1 MATGSYVY
9 RDSGYGQRLILNLSR
24 SGNTVSW
31 TLQLQSTGAMYAR
44 VGLSGWIS
52 GQRDIAQ
59 GSAFTVTLDSGSYT
73 NANAIT
79 ATVSAKMFW
88 GGTCTVT
95 ASLPAATPAPPAP
108 SGITLASSGST
119 ASYSWS
125 ATANTN
131 TYYLQLNTN
140 DGDYASWSGSATSP
154 SAVLPGMGLNCKRV
168 LRIYSAGPGGESAWA
183 YAPAFYGIPA
193 TPTKPSISSGK
204 VVSWTFP
211 AKYYSGYKLERSN
224 DGGATWVS
232 VKSGTAKDLSF
243 TDTAMAITSRYRV
256 ASSAG
261 TGDALNWSEW
271 SEVSDEARTAIY
283 EPAKLDS
290 IEAVRVTAGVSD
302 PLGQTIRVRYSGS
315 FMPDTLMPG
324 NKWNLKY
331 RYKLGTAASFPT
343 SYTNV
348 LTLQTK
354 DITNLYFDFG
364 GGGLVLNDTYDIEL
378 VIWDSYS
385 TTPAYLVTVPVGKVA
400 MSLGKDGIGVG
411 RVWKEGEGALQVS
424 GNARVEGDLL
434 FAGTAPKL
442 TAGGVSAY
450 AADVIGRAS
459 AGPQKF
465 ASTSGTGKT
474 LSAMQSAVLATLAV
488 TVTGPAF
495 VTVHGSAQARP
506 GGNAAGNLEIYVDGT
521 HIDSREWHSQ
531 SSTNH
536 QWPSL
541 MVGRALPA
549 GSHTI
554 TLEGTLGTG
563 SVSTTYDYAKL
574 LAIIT

>member
-9 RDSGYGQRLILNLSR
+9 RDSYYGQRLILSLSR

-31 TLQLQSTGAMYAR
+31 TLQLQSTGSMYAT
-44 VGLSGWIS
+44 LSY
-52 GQRDIAQ
+52 A
-59 GSAFTVTLDSGSYT
+59 VSGSTSKSAQYT
-73 NANAIT
+73 ISQGGAYTQTIGSGSFTSAGA
-79 ATVSAKMFW
+79 ATVNASSTMHW
-88 GGTCTVT
+88 GGTCTVS
-95 ASLPAATPAPPAP
+95 ASISAGTPKPPAP
-108 SGITLASSGST
+108 SGITLSSSGST

-140 DGDYASWSGSATSP
+140 DGEYATWSGSATSP
-154 SAVLPGMGLNCKRV
+154 SKVLPGMGVNNKRI

-211 AKYYSGYKLERSN
+211 ARYYSGYKLERSN

-232 VKSGTAKDLSF
+232 VASGTAKDLSF
-243 TDTAMAITSRYRV
+243 TDTAMGVTSRYRV

-261 TGDALNWSEW
+261 SGDTLNWSAW

-283 EPAKLDS
+283 EPPKLDS
-290 IEAVRVTAGVSD
+290 IEAVRITASVPD

-331 RYKLGTAASFPT
+331 RYKLGTATSFPT

-348 LTLQTK
+348 LTNQTK
-354 DITNLYFDFG
+354 TISNLYFDFG

-385 TTPAYLVTVPVGKVA
+385 ITDTYSVTVPVGKVT
-400 MSLGKDGIGVG
+400 MSLGKDGIAVG
-411 RVWKEGEGALQVS
+411 RVWKEGDGALQVL
-424 GNARVEGDLL
+424 GDARVEGDLL
-434 FAGTAPKL
+434 FAGAAPKL
-442 TAGGVSAY
+442 TSGGTSANV
-450 AADVIGRAS
+450 ADVIDAALRPVPQRGYYQHS
-459 AGPQKF
+459 AGVANGATVSGTITFPQPF
-465 ASTSGTGKT
+465 ASPPIVVGASRSGRLNLQINQATTAGFT
-474 LSAMQSAVLATLAV
+474 WFLRNDSGGTAAQS
-488 TVTGPAF
+488 
-495 VTVHGSAQARP
+495 
-506 GGNAAGNLEIYVDGT
+506 
-521 HIDSREWHSQ
+521 DSGF
-531 SSTNH
+531 
-536 QWPSL
+536 QW
-541 MVGRALPA
+541 
-549 GSHTI
+549 I
-554 TLEGTLGTG
+554 
-563 SVSTTYDYAKL
+563 
-574 LAIIT
+574 AIN

>member
-44 VGLSGWIS
+44 VDLSGWIS

-125 ATANTN
+125 ATANTSI
-131 TYYLQLNTN
+131 YYLQLNTN
-140 DGDYASWSGSATSP
+140 DGDYSSWSGSATSP
-154 SAVLPGMGLNCKRV
+154 SAVLPEMGLNCKRV
-168 LRIYSAGPGGESAWA
+168 LRIYSAGPGGGSAWA

-193 TPTKPSISSGK
+193 TPTKPSISRGK

-211 AKYYSGYKLERSN
+211 AKYFSGYKLERSN
-224 DGGATWVS
+224 DGGTTWVS

-243 TDTAMAITSRYRV
+243 TDTAMAITSQYRV

-261 TGDALNWSEW
+261 SGDTLNWSEW

-283 EPAKLDS
+283 EPSKLDS

-364 GGGLVLNDTYDIEL
+364 GGGLILNDTYDIEL

-385 TTPAYLVTVPVGKVA
+385 TTPAYSVTVPVGKVA
-400 MSLGKDGIGVG
+400 MSLGKDGIAVG
-411 RVWKEGEGALQVS
+411 RVWKEGEGALQVL
-424 GNARVEGDLL
+424 GNALVDGNAKVSGTLEVGDPNGIVIAGTVYQASGTYTATVPTLTKWESGYYANVPIPVAARQAPTGWRVEYTLL
-434 FAGTAPKL
+434 DGKDGSYWLAGRGATITNL
-442 TAGGVSAY
+442 IVLSY
-450 AADVIGRAS
+450 AAVG
-459 AGPQKF
+459 GPI
-465 ASTSGTGKT
+465 
-474 LSAMQSAVLATLAV
+474 
-488 TVTGPAF
+488 TVAWRL
-495 VTVHGSAQARP
+495 VK
-506 GGNAAGNLEIYVDGT
+506 I
-521 HIDSREWHSQ
+521 
-531 SSTNH
+531 
-536 QWPSL
+536 
-541 MVGRALPA
+541 
-549 GSHTI
+549 
-554 TLEGTLGTG
+554 
-563 SVSTTYDYAKL
+563 
-574 LAIIT
+574 

>member
-193 TPTKPSISSGK
+193 APTKPSISSGK

-211 AKYYSGYKLERSN
+211 AKYFSGYKLERSN

-261 TGDALNWSEW
+261 TGSALNWSEW

-290 IEAVRVTAGVSD
+290 IEAVRITASVPD

-364 GGGLVLNDTYDIEL
+364 GGGLILNDTYDIEL

-385 TTPAYLVTVPVGKVA
+385 TTPAYFVTVPVGKVA

-411 RVWKEGEGALQVS
+411 RVWKEGEGALQVL
-424 GNARVEGDLL
+424 GNALVDGNAKVSGTLEVGDPNGIVIAGTVYQASGTYTATVPTLTKWESGYYASVPIPVAARQAPTGWRVEYSVLDGKDGSYWL
-434 FAGTAPKL
+434 AGRGATITNL
-442 TAGGVSAY
+442 IVLSY
-450 AADVIGRAS
+450 AAVG
-459 AGPQKF
+459 GPI
-465 ASTSGTGKT
+465 
-474 LSAMQSAVLATLAV
+474 
-488 TVTGPAF
+488 TVAWRL
-495 VTVHGSAQARP
+495 VK
-506 GGNAAGNLEIYVDGT
+506 I
-521 HIDSREWHSQ
+521 
-531 SSTNH
+531 
-536 QWPSL
+536 
-541 MVGRALPA
+541 
-549 GSHTI
+549 
-554 TLEGTLGTG
+554 
-563 SVSTTYDYAKL
+563 
-574 LAIIT
+574 

>member
-119 ASYSWS
+119 ASYSWG
-125 ATANTN
+125 ATANTS

-140 DGDYASWSGSATSP
+140 DGEYATWSGSTTSP
-154 SAVLPGMGLNCKRV
+154 SKVLPEMGVNNKRI

-211 AKYYSGYKLERSN
+211 AKYFSGYKLERSN
-224 DGGATWVS
+224 DGGTTWVS

-243 TDTAMAITSRYRV
+243 TDTAMTITSRYRV

-261 TGDALNWSEW
+261 TGAALNWSAW

-290 IEAVRVTAGVSD
+290 IEAIRITAGVSD

-315 FMPDTLMPG
+315 FMPAALMPG
-324 NKWNLKY
+324 NTWNLKY

-348 LTLQTK
+348 LTSQTK

-385 TTPAYLVTVPVGKVA
+385 ITDSYSVTVPVGKVA

-411 RVWKEGEGALQVS
+411 RVWKEGEGALQVL
-424 GNARVEGDLL
+424 GNALVDGNAKVSGTLEVGDPNGIVIAGTVYQASGTYTATVPTLTKWESGYYANVPIPVAARQAPTGWRVEYTLL
-434 FAGTAPKL
+434 DGKDGSYWLAGRGTTITNL
-442 TAGGVSAY
+442 IVLSY
-450 AADVIGRAS
+450 AAIG
-459 AGPQKF
+459 GPI
-465 ASTSGTGKT
+465 
-474 LSAMQSAVLATLAV
+474 
-488 TVTGPAF
+488 TVGWRL
-495 VTVHGSAQARP
+495 VK
-506 GGNAAGNLEIYVDGT
+506 I
-521 HIDSREWHSQ
+521 
-531 SSTNH
+531 
-536 QWPSL
+536 
-541 MVGRALPA
+541 
-549 GSHTI
+549 
-554 TLEGTLGTG
+554 
-563 SVSTTYDYAKL
+563 
-574 LAIIT
+574 

>member
-31 TLQLQSTGAMYAR
+31 TLQLQSTGSMYAR

-108 SGITLASSGST
+108 SGITLASSGSK
-119 ASYSWS
+119 ASYSWG
-125 ATANTN
+125 ATANTS

-140 DGDYASWSGSATSP
+140 DGDYATWSTSVTSP
-154 SAVLPGMGLNCKRV
+154 SRVILGMGLNCKRV

-193 TPTKPSISSGK
+193 APTKPSISSGK

-243 TDTAMAITSRYRV
+243 TDTAMGVTSRYRV

-261 TGDALNWSEW
+261 SGAALNWSAW

-290 IEAVRVTAGVSD
+290 IEAVRITAGVSD

-331 RYKLGTAASFPT
+331 RYKLGTATSFPT

-348 LTLQTK
+348 LTNQTK
-354 DITNLYFDFG
+354 NITNLYFDFG

-385 TTPAYLVTVPVGKVA
+385 ITDTYSVTVPVGKVA
-400 MSLGKDGIGVG
+400 MSLGKDGIAVG

-424 GNARVEGDLL
+424 GDARVDGNAKVSGTLEVGDPNGIVI
-434 FAGTAPKL
+434 AGTA
-442 TAGGVSAY
+442 Y
-450 AADVIGRAS
+450 QR
-459 AGPQKF
+459 
-465 ASTSGTGKT
+465 SGT
-474 LSAMQSAVLATLAV
+474 LASIPRT
-488 TVTGPAF
+488 PAF
-495 VTVHGSAQARP
+495 TTFGSTFAR
-506 GGNAAGNLEIYVDGT
+506 T
-521 HIDSREWHSQ
+521 IDVVLPY
-531 SSTNH
+531 T
-536 QWPSL
+536 P
-541 MVGRALPA
+541 PA
-549 GSHTI
+549 GWIFHWFTRKSN
-554 TLEGTLGTG
+554 GY
-563 SVSTTYDYAKL
+563 TTVERGQTETQLRIIQVGNNDVNH
-574 LAIIT
+574 LASIGWELVKI